1 MTALI
6 ASGGTTMRHPFL
18 GAAIGAVVG
27 FFGVFVV
34 ALLELVSEGMF
45 GWPTWNDSLSNR
57 FQDYFFAPGA
67 PWNLTVPIGVS
78 TAVCAAIGL
87 VLGMF
92 YRSSLAT
99 RR

>member
-1 MTALI
+1 
-6 ASGGTTMRHPFL
+6 MRHPFL

-34 ALLELVSEGMF
+34 ALFELVSEGMF

-67 PWNLTVPIGVS
+67 HWELTGPIVLS

-99 RR
+99 RS